1 MRGPGSPNDTQ
12 GLDAEDGNS
21 SHNDSKVPPLSTSL
35 SNSEALTW
43 PRAIGIGLIAYLFS
57 RLAVAVGAGV
67 RSAQLVADSNKLGAP
82 LPDAP
87 KPDSAV
93 RMVTEMLTTW
103 DGLWYLAVARDGYPR
118 QIPDS
123 VTFFM
128 DEARTAF
135 FPLYPLLIRLG
146 DWLLPGGDTLAA
158 LFINLI
164 LGAVF
169 VVLVGEITRRLCGI
183 EAAVHAMLLVS
194 VFPGSF
200 VMSFAYADTVMVVLA
215 AATLLALMDQRWV
228 LAGLFAA
235 LVTAS
240 RPNGVAI
247 VFAVTLAAALAI
259 QRDRKWSALWAVGLS
274 PLGFL
279 AFHFF
284 LARHTGERFAW
295 FRVQDEAWD
304 EGLSFGWTAIS
315 HMIATLREPLASP
328 THVVTTI
335 TVIAMIAALV
345 AARQVRLPAPML
357 AYVGVI
363 LILMLIPETITA
375 RPRFL
380 FTAFPLIIPVAV
392 WLPRRSPIIWQ
403 MLMVGCGV
411 GLVGLTVLYAVHGAI
426 P

>member
-1 MRGPGSPNDTQ
+1 MPEPG
-12 GLDAEDGNS
+12 
-21 SHNDSKVPPLSTSL
+21 SL
-35 SNSEALTW
+35 SNCVDPVPRKDGVGSPVEPTFTVQPLTW
-43 PRAIGIGLIAYLFS
+43 RRAVGVGLLAYVLS

-87 KPDSAV
+87 RPDSAV

-103 DGLWYLAVARDGYPR
+103 DGLWYLAVARKGYPR

-123 VTFFM
+123 VTFHM
-128 DEARTAF
+128 EEARAAF
-135 FPLYPLLIRLG
+135 FPLYPMLIRIVDG
-146 DWLLPGGDTLAA
+146 FIPGGDTLAA
-158 LFINLI
+158 LLINFI

-169 VVLVGEITRRLCGI
+169 VVLVGVITRRLFGI
-183 EAAVHAMLLVS
+183 EAAANSMLLAS

-200 VMSFAYADTVMVVLA
+200 VMSFAYADTLMVVLV
-215 AATLLALMDQRWV
+215 AATLLALLDQRWV
-228 LAGLFAA
+228 IAGLLAA
-235 LVTAS
+235 LTTAS

-247 VFAVTLAAALAI
+247 FFAVTLAVALAI
-259 QRDRKWSALWAVGLS
+259 RRDQRWSALWAVGLS
-274 PLGFL
+274 PIGFVGFHLFL
-279 AFHFF
+279 AH
-284 LARHTGERFAW
+284 HTGERFAW

-315 HMIATLREPLASP
+315 HMISAVSEPLASP

-335 TVIAMIAALV
+335 TVITMIGSLV
-345 AARQVRLPAPML
+345 VLRIVRLPAPML

-363 LILMLIPETITA
+363 LVLMLIPETITA

-380 FTAFPLIIPVAV
+380 FTAFPLMIPVAV
-392 WLPRRSPIIWQ
+392 WLPRRSPILWQ
-403 MLMVGCGV
+403 LLMVGCGV